1 MTTEASLP
9 VKGEGLPTKP
19 RLGWTRL
26 DLAIV
31 ALLGLLC
38 LLFFWRIVTP
48 NPLDRSSFPPGD
60 FHDQFYAFSVFE
72 ASQLRARRLPLW
84 NPYTFSGH
92 PFLADVQSAI
102 FYPPSLITVL
112 LSLAW
117 WGRFSLLALEW
128 ETISHFFLA
137 SLFTYLFARRLLGY
151 RGAALASALT
161 FTYGGYLTSYPPQQ
175 LAVLETDV
183 WLPLILFCLDL
194 ALVVGWSRRGIAW
207 GVAAGG
213 AWGMALLAGHP
224 QSAMYVFYTSLLYFA
239 FRAASSPP
247 GLGGTEGGQGRR
259 RWGGKAGL
267 GGLFIF
273 IGFWLAAAQWLPS
286 LEYMRLSV
294 RASAGYEQL
303 AGGFPLGDMV
313 QFLLPGVVSLWSP
326 LYVGILPLLL
336 AGVALAW
343 RRDRQVIFW
352 GLLALGALI
361 LSFGGHTP
369 VYRLFYRIVP
379 GFNLFKSQERAAFV
393 VSFSLALL
401 AGYGLRALSE
411 EVKLRRWLARTAAI
425 LALGTL
431 LLTLAAHGLELRQG
445 EESLWGAVVD
455 RGAFLALLLA
465 LSWGLLR
472 KADKETG
479 GQGDK
484 ETVRYRYAICYQ
496 LSAISWWLALAV
508 GLILL
513 DLFTVNG
520 ENNVWPAPPED
531 PPRPGPVIQALL
543 SDPGPFRVH
552 NEWRLPGNYGDVYG
566 IEDTW
571 GASPLHL
578 QRYQEFVSALPQERV
593 WKLLNV
599 TYVLTWYGDMGPQGR
614 LVAQEPKDGE
624 KSSLHRLAEVGPRA
638 YIVHRAEVIPEDE
651 VSLERLAATEFDLL
665 QAVVLAE
672 PPPLALPGTQ
682 VAGSRV
688 EIVGRRPGWLLLE
701 AEAAADGLLVLS
713 EIYYPGWRA
722 LVDGREV
729 PVYRANYT
737 LQAVPLTA
745 GLHRVELLFDPWS
758 VKVGLAISGLTL
770 TTSLL
775 ILLWCFDTPWFRY
788 AFGTSTQATTQHKSL
803 LVKTQL
809 GPDLDLIWTLP
820 C

>member
-1 MTTEASLP
+1 MTTEAGDRPS
-9 VKGEGLPTKP
+9 
-19 RLGWTRL
+19 GWTRQ

-31 ALLGLLC
+31 ALLGGLC
-38 LLFFWRIVTP
+38 LLFFWRIITP
-48 NPLDRSSFPPGD
+48 NPLDRASFPPGD

-102 FYPPSLITVL
+102 FYPPSLITLL
-112 LSLAW
+112 LSLAR

-128 ETISHFFLA
+128 EAIGHFFLA
-137 SLFTYLFARRLLGY
+137 GLFTYLFARRLLSH
-151 RGAALASALT
+151 RGAALVAALT
-161 FTYGGYLTSYPPQQ
+161 FTFGGYLTSYPPQQ

-183 WLPLILFCLDL
+183 WLPLILLCLDV
-194 ALVVGWSRRGIAW
+194 ALVEGWSRRGIAW

-213 AWGMALLAGHP
+213 AWGIALLAGHP

-239 FRAASSPP
+239 FRAASPP
-247 GLGGTEGGQGRR
+247 ELGGTEGGQGRR
-259 RWGGKAGL
+259 AWGQKAGL
-267 GGLFIF
+267 GALVLAL
-273 IGFWLAAAQWLPS
+273 GFGLAAAQWIPS

-294 RASAGYEQL
+294 RASASYEQL
-303 AGGFPLGDMV
+303 AGGFPLGDVV

-336 AGVALAW
+336 AGVALVT
-343 RRDRQVIFW
+343 RQSRQVLFW

-369 VYRLFYRIVP
+369 VYRLFYLAVP

-393 VSFSLALL
+393 VSFALALL
-401 AGYGLRALSE
+401 AGYGLRALTLGLSSRRRIE
-411 EVKLRRWLARTAAI
+411 TNEAGLRQGLARAAAI
-425 LALGTL
+425 LALGAL
-431 LLTLAAHGLELRQG
+431 LLTLAAHGLELRQ
-445 EESLWGAVVD
+445 EESLWGAVAD

-472 KADKETG
+472 MAPEAG
-479 GQGDK
+479 
-484 ETVRYRYAICYQ
+484 RAR
-496 LSAISWWLALAV
+496 WLVLAV

-520 ENNVWPAPPED
+520 GNNVGPAPPGD
-531 PPRPGPVIQALL
+531 PPKPGPVLQALL
-543 SDPGPFRVH
+543 ADPGIFRVH

-593 WKLLNV
+593 WQLLNV
-599 TYVLTWYGDMGPQGR
+599 KYVITWHGDMGPRGR

-624 KSSLHRLAEVGPRA
+624 KTSLHRLVEVGPRA
-638 YIVHRAEVIPEDE
+638 WIVHRAEVIPDDE
-651 VSLERLAATEFDLL
+651 AALERLAAPEFDPC
-665 QAVVLAE
+665 QTVILAE
-672 PPPLALPGTQ
+672 PPMVALPGTR

-713 EIYYPGWRA
+713 EVYYPGWRA
-722 LVDGREV
+722 LVDGRQV

-745 GLHRVELLFDPWS
+745 GRHRVELLFDPGS

-770 TTSLL
+770 AASLA
-775 ILLWCFDTPWFRY
+775 ILLWSRRR
-788 AFGTSTQATTQHKSL
+788 
-803 LVKTQL
+803 
-809 GPDLDLIWTLP
+809 
-820 C
+820 